1 MLNAILPDQTA
12 ELNGIALRALNFSD
26 NEITRE
32 YDLIVKSKVDKNK
45 NNLPLLA
52 SISFHEKLF

>member
-12 ELNGIALRALNFSD
+12 ELNGIALRALNYSD

-45 NNLPLLA
+45 TTFPLLA
-52 SISFHEKLF
+52 SNIFS